1 MKYTLL
7 AITAVALIFAACR
20 KNPERQNCYACVYND
35 SLVSA
40 IPYYN
45 QPHFYQRNGN
55 HCKFTDD
62 MKNLHIRQNTYVDT
76 YFIGKTGDSLIMRYH
91 TVACELY

>member
-7 AITAVALIFAACR
+7 LITAVALIFAACR

-35 SLVSA
+35 SMVSTVA
-40 IPYYN
+40 YYN
-45 QPHFYQRNGN
+45 QPHHIVREGN
-55 HCKFTDD
+55 HCQFTDD

-76 YFIGKTGDSLIMRYH
+76 YFVGKTGDSLILEYW
-91 TVACELY
+91 TATCELY